1 VRPTPG
7 ASLSDP
13 RTVEHDAPA
22 RELEL
27 LIREARRRQRR
38 RRVAVGLGVTAAI
51 GITIGLGI
59 RPGST
64 RSAPAARPS
73 VGRRPSLGPNGRCPT
88 SSATFVSN
96 KVFDATVFGRGLV
109 RLAIG
114 NRYDKASQAPGSG
127 PLSIPAEGDNT
138 GFGFRVYPGSVWVRS
153 SGCYAVQISG
163 RGFNESIVFDGRQ
176 PIR

>member
-1 VRPTPG
+1 M
-7 ASLSDP
+7 
-13 RTVEHDAPA
+13 
-22 RELEL
+22 
-27 LIREARRRQRR
+27 
-38 RRVAVGLGVTAAI
+38 
-51 GITIGLGI
+51 
-59 RPGST
+59 
-64 RSAPAARPS
+64 
-73 VGRRPSLGPNGRCPT
+73 
-88 SSATFVSN
+88 
-96 KVFDATVFGRGLV
+96 FDATVFGRGLV

-114 NRYDKASQAPGSG
+114 NRYDKASRRVTLGTTTAPGWLAIEAIWLTARGYDGPFIARGVRLGRPGPIEVKQANLGQAPGSG